1 MYITNDP
8 NRSDGFGAQ
17 FQNILWLI
25 VFAGLNGYIFV
36 YSDIKSIEHN
46 YDNDPEYI
54 NSLINF
60 TTIKEQFLLSS
71 TVNTSLIVDMHFLYR
86 TIANDFDLY
95 FTSEPFIH
103 FKNNFRKDKKT
114 PFLKDTLNIVIHYRK
129 NNVQD
134 NNSGRQYMN
143 NNDIIRIIE
152 YFNNKYDISHS
163 VYYHICSQ
171 GDSNEYLDITEKFKD
186 TYILYHLNENLTD
199 TFMYMIFADILV
211 TANSSLS
218 YVAALL
224 SNGIVYYKIIP
235 ADNHPPLKTWNIL
248 DTLILN

>member
-17 FQNILWLI
+17 FQNIVWLI
-25 VFAGLNGYIFV
+25 VFAGLNGYTFA

-46 YDNDPEYI
+46 YNNDPEYI
-54 NSLINF
+54 NSLIKF
-60 TTIKEQFLLSS
+60 TTIKEQFSEI
-71 TVNTSLIVDMHFLYR
+71 TTIDTAINVDMHFLYR
-86 TIANDFDLY
+86 TIANEFDLY
-95 FTSEPFIH
+95 FTSESFIQ
-103 FKNNFRKDKKT
+103 FKNHFRKDKRT

-129 NNVQD
+129 NNMHD
-134 NNSGRQYMN
+134 NNSGRHYMN
-143 NNDIIRIIE
+143 NTDIIRIIE
-152 YFNNKYDISHS
+152 YFNNMYQRSDA

-186 TYILYHLNENLTD
+186 TRIIYHLNENLTD

-224 SNGIVYYKIIP
+224 SSAIVYYKIIP
-235 ADNHPPLKTWNIL
+235 ADNHPPLKSWKIV